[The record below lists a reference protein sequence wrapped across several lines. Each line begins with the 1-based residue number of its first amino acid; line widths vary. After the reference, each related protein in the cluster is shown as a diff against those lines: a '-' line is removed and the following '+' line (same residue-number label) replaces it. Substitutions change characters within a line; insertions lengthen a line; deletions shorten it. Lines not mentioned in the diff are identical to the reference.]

1 MRVFLTGG
9 TGFIG
14 QALARVIRDRGWQV
28 DALVRRPDSA
38 PALYLASLGATLI
51 AGDVTQRESMRAAMA
66 RADLVI
72 HNAGVYEFG
81 ADAALRQRMHAANV
95 DGTDNTLGLALELGK
110 TRSVYVSTTLA
121 TGNTGA
127 ESRDETFV
135 RQAPCPTAY
144 EQSKTDAHAI
154 ALRMRELGLPL
165 VIVCPNMVVGPNDHS
180 VFGYLLR
187 MYLLYLLPPL
197 AWSPDTTQSPVH
209 VQALVEGIALAAEKG
224 RLGENYLLC
233 GEPTTLRQLF
243 GFWKPHRGGFTPKVW
258 LPPAMMKV
266 MFAPMEPLFRLAGLP
281 AVLSR
286 ETVAASYPLNYSSA
300 KAQRELGWRFPAAA
314 DMWPQ
319 IVERERQ
326 LLALRTG
333 LRAKLRPVDVVPNH
347 REGVVR

>member
-14 QALARVIRDRGWQV
+14 QALARVIRSRGWQL

-38 PALYLASLGATLI
+38 PGRYLASLGATLV

-66 RADLVI
+66 SSDLVI
-72 HNAGVYEFG
+72 HSAGVYEFG
-81 ADAALRQRMHAANV
+81 ADAALRQRMQAANV

-121 TGNTGA
+121 TGSTGI
-127 ESRDETFV
+127 ESRDETFA
-135 RQAPCPTAY
+135 RQVPCLTEY
-144 EQSKTDAHAI
+144 ERTKTDAHEI
-154 ALRMRELGLPL
+154 ALRMRERGLPL
-165 VIVCPNMVVGPNDHS
+165 IIVCPNQVVGANDHS

-209 VQALVEGIALAAEKG
+209 VQALAEGVALAAEKG
-224 RLGENYLLC
+224 RIGENYLFC

-243 GFWKPHRGGFTPKVW
+243 GFWKPHRGGFAPKLW
-258 LPPAMMKV
+258 LPPALMKV

-281 AVLSR
+281 AVFSR
-286 ETVAASYPLNYSSA
+286 ETVAAGAHHLNYSSA
-300 KAQRELGWRFPAAA
+300 KAQRELGWRFPLAA
-314 DMWPQ
+314 DMWSQ

-326 LLALRTG
+326 LLVLRTG
-333 LRAKLRPVDVVPNH
+333 LRAKLRPMEVVP
-347 REGVVR
+347 G